1 MSVYFHKS
9 NLWKNYL
16 QNSKDQ
22 KYRTLVNLAVT
33 SDIWKDAHKEICDED
48 DIQHIRN
55 LKKEFKN
62 MNRLQVFK
70 KPTRFND
77 RSNLF

>member
-1 MSVYFHKS
+1 MRVYFHKS

-22 KYRTLVNLAVT
+22 KYRTFVNLAVT
-33 SDIWKDAHKEICDED
+33 LGLWKDAHEEICVDD

-55 LKKEFKN
+55 LRKEFKN

-70 KPTRFND
+70 EPTRFID
-77 RSNLF
+77 RSNFF